1 MSLPQ
6 LVSINEILKAI
17 GVSRATIYRWM
28 AAGPFPSSIDVSEG
42 RVAWYEHE
50 IKEWIES
57 RPRTQGLNKKHEK
70 LMNEVLK

>member
-28 AAGPFPSSIDVSEG
+28 AAGTFPSSIDVSEG

>member
-6 LVSINEILKAI
+6 LLSINEILKAI

-28 AAGPFPSSIDVSEG
+28 AAGTFPSSIDVSEG

>member
-28 AAGPFPSSIDVSEG
+28 DAGTFPASIDVSEG

-50 IKEWIES
+50 IKEWIKS

>member
-28 AAGPFPSSIDVSEG
+28 DAGTFPSSIDVSEG

>member
-17 GVSRATIYRWM
+17 GVSRATIYRWV
-28 AAGPFPSSIDVSEG
+28 ADGTFPSSIDVSEG

-50 IKEWIES
+50 IKEWIKS